1 MATVAGEAVLVE
13 QWLDAHPEFVQDYLT
28 RCPTPAVLEYLLGT
42 RSVPPSTMP
51 GQSIVS
57 LETAVTTASALT
69 GSYSSR
75 TSSGANTPV
84 RKVSA
89 QQFEKRGQTLS
100 RMVMTVQGMPS
111 FLAAGD
117 DTADGSASGSRT
129 SRCRRGD
136 LKSRDSCE
144 LMNELILDI
153 CNELDMTSL
162 SHKIL
167 QNVCLL
173 LDAEHC
179 SLFHVERRRNCDGDE
194 ERFLVSKLFNVSAH
208 STVSEC
214 NTEEIRVAWGTGI
227 VGHVA
232 MTGNAVNIPDAY
244 QVRLIVHARPLCAS
258 V

>member
-1 MATVAGEAVLVE
+1 ME

-51 GQSIVS
+51 GQSIASV
-57 LETAVTTASALT
+57 ETAVTTTTAKT
-69 GSYSSR
+69 GSCSSR
-75 TSSGANTPV
+75 ASSGANTPV

-100 RMVMTVQGMPS
+100 RMVMTVQGVPS

-129 SRCRRGD
+129 SRCRRAD
-136 LKSRDSCE
+136 LKSSDSCE

-153 CNELDMTSL
+153 CNELDVTSL

-179 SLFHVERRRNCDGDE
+179 SLFHVERRRDCAGDDE
-194 ERFLVSKLFNVSAH
+194 SCLVSKLFNVSAY

-232 MTGNAVNIPDAY
+232 VTGNAVNIPDAY
-244 QVRLIVHARPLCAS
+244 EVQLIVHAHLFCTCLVRNE
-258 V
+258 